1 MMLTAH
7 RPGPALRGRRG
18 ECDTLLRMVRAAGA
32 GHSTSLVLR
41 GETGIGKTALLEY
54 LAVTATG
61 CRVLRV
67 SGVESH
73 VELPFSGLYELCAPL
88 LDKSVRLPEPQAG
101 ALAAAFGIR
110 AGSPPDRFL
119 LGLAVLNL
127 LAEAASE
134 EPLLCLVDD
143 AQWLDHAS
151 ANTLAFVGRRLEA
164 EAIVLVF
171 ATRTGDERPA
181 LLDLPQ
187 LLIPRLNEEDAQ
199 ALLQSVIPSPL
210 DSRVRKPILAESRGN
225 PLALLELPRWL
236 TPAELT
242 FGPQPCRT
250 QTVVSRLEEGFLGQL
265 EPLPRPARLLML
277 IAAAEPLGDAA
288 LVWRASQRLDIGT
301 EATVAAEASGLI
313 ELGDAI
319 RFRHPLVRSV
329 VYRSAAP
336 HDRQAVHG

>member
-7 RPGPALRGRRG
+7 RPGPALRGRRN
-18 ECDTLLRMVRAAGA
+18 ECDALLRMVEAAGT

-41 GETGIGKTALLEY
+41 GETGIGKTALMDY
-54 LAVTATG
+54 LAVTARG
-61 CRVLRV
+61 SRVLRV
-67 SGVESH
+67 SGVESE

-88 LDKSVRLPEPQAG
+88 LDKTVRLPEPQAE
-101 ALAAAFGIR
+101 ALAAAFGTR
-110 AGSPPDRFL
+110 TGSPPDRFL

-171 ATRTGDERPA
+171 ATRTGDDRPA

-187 LLIPRLNEEDAQ
+187 LLIPRLNEVDAL
-199 ALLQSVIPSPL
+199 ALLQSVIPSPI
-210 DSRVRKPILAESRGN
+210 DGRVRKTILAETRGN

-242 FGPQPCRT
+242 FGPQPSRT
-250 QTVVSRLEEGFLGQL
+250 RTVVSRLEEGFLGQL
-265 EPLPRPARLLML
+265 EPLPRPSRLMML

-288 LVWRASQRLDIGT
+288 LLWRAAQRLHISGEAAVPA
-301 EATVAAEASGLI
+301 EATGLVQI
-313 ELGDAI
+313 G
-319 RFRHPLVRSV
+319 
-329 VYRSAAP
+329 
-336 HDRQAVHG
+336 